1 MWQLSRS
8 VRIQFMDDYCK
19 ACQLWHSTPANIVT
33 FFFLSKNKNAQ
44 NSELKEVM
52 AIFYKQFMVQPC
64 LFFKP
69 QYVWELHCALRNEAA
84 GGKNSFSFFYD
95 GFESSE
101 TLNKLLLF
109 ESEQLTPKPD
119 ISICRFSSTAFLLFN
134 VVRMFKNI
142 LPLKIVNNR

>member
-1 MWQLSRS
+1 
-8 VRIQFMDDYCK
+8 MDDYCK

-69 QYVWELHCALRNEAA
+69 QYVWELHCALSNEAA

-119 ISICRFSSTAFLLFN
+119 IYISIYRFSSTAFLLFN